1 MTPTY
6 LAKVAKEE
14 EDAKKS
20 ISEQCKKLKEK
31 KINEKPPSESPI
43 VPSLLPE
50 GSSTEATAEAED
62 STIVLDDLVDGTDV
76 VAPGSGTDV

>member
-1 MTPTY
+1 MTPTD

-20 ISEQCKKLKEK
+20 TSKQRKNLKKK
-31 KINEKPPSESPI
+31 NAPEKPPSKSTL

-50 GSSTEATAEAED
+50 GSSTEATAEAGNN
-62 STIVLDDLVDGTDV
+62 TIVLDDPVIGADV
-76 VAPGSGTDV
+76 VAPESGTDV

>member
-14 EDAKKS
+14 EDAKKFA
-20 ISEQCKKLKEK
+20 SEQCRKLKEK
-31 KINEKPPSESPI
+31 KTNEKPSSESPI

-76 VAPGSGTDV
+76 VAPESGNDV